1 MTCRCRGRGG
11 RRRTFDVYEKGR
23 RIIVDASAEDLVR
36 ALWARWHARQGT
48 FAGEAFEIPDR
59 LRFEVGGLTIV
70 ERKRPASGEEVKS

>member
-1 MTCRCRGRGG
+1 MSCRCRGRGA

-36 ALWARWHARQGT
+36 ALWARRHARQGT

-70 ERKRPASGEEVKS
+70 ERKRPAPGQGAKP